1 MKIRTMA
8 AACMLGLLT
17 ACSAAGPQ
25 YLVETRT
32 SDLRVRAKV
41 PTVVVR
47 TVSLPTYAA
56 DQKIAVQDE
65 TGSIR
70 AEDFGLWADEPER
83 ATTLSI
89 TRHLNQMTSAK
100 VAPDPWPLP
109 EPPEGVIDIRIETFI
124 ATNRNTFRA
133 EGQYFMGSEIPDP
146 IDDLDD
152 PDTPPKVLPAPLA
165 DKAQLFSI
173 EIPLPT
179 QTAADISVA
188 QSAALLALSEKVA
201 RDLAR

>member
-1 MKIRTMA
+1 MTLRILA
-8 AACMLGLLT
+8 AACMLGLLA
-17 ACSAAGPQ
+17 ACTSTPQ

-32 SDLRVRAKV
+32 SDLNVRAAV
-41 PTVVVR
+41 RTVLVR

-56 DQKIAVQDE
+56 DQKIAVQDD
-65 TGSIR
+65 TGSIQ

-89 TRHLNQMTSAK
+89 TRHLNAMTSAK

-109 EPPEGVIDIRIETFI
+109 EPPQGVVDIRIETFI

-133 EGQYFMGSEIPDP
+133 SGQYFMGSEIPDP
-146 IDDLDD
+146 VDDPDDLDK
-152 PDTPPKVLPAPLA
+152 PPKVLPAPLP
-165 DKAQLFSI
+165 DKARLFNI

-179 QTAADISVA
+179 KTPADIAAA
-188 QSAALLALSEKVA
+188 QAAALLALSEKVA
-201 RDLAR
+201 RDLSR